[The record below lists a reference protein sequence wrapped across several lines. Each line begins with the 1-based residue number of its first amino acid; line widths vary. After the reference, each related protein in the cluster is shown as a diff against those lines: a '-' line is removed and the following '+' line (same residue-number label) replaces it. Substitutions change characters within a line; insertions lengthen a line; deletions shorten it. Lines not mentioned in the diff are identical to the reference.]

1 MLIRK
6 VLVAGLLVP
15 TLLMVGCKPKT
26 DSEAAGNQPGAY
38 VKVSL
43 PAPTPGSARTRLT
56 NPPVGVVPHV
66 IAQRSNFVPAVVTEA
81 LDNSAAPEKDPALE
95 RLRPRPAPELIP
107 KSGVTIIDGQIA
119 EKDWTGITLIPKK
132 LATSLAFTTKVAV
145 QYIEVHPLANGTV
158 RIWARLNNLQGQ
170 SDKIEIGCSFRTNEN
185 PESSTPTF
193 YQIELP
199 KDYIDVFFVSPKENI
214 NAYTF
219 LVRDLKTRDDIR
231 RGPPDQSP

>member
-1 MLIRK
+1 MFYNIDVRITQERSDGDLSDDFLKDRVSSSDRMEIHSS
-6 VLVAGLLVP
+6 AGLLGP
-15 TLLMVGCKPKT
+15 TLLMVGCKPKIG
-26 DSEAAGNQPGAY
+26 SEAAANQPGAY
-38 VKVSL
+38 IRLPL
-43 PAPTPGSARTRLT
+43 PAPTPESVRISLT

-66 IAQRSNFVPAVVTEA
+66 IAQGSNFVPAVVTEA
-81 LDNSAAPEKDPALE
+81 LDNSTAPGKDPA
-95 RLRPRPAPELIP
+95 
-107 KSGVTIIDGQIA
+107 
-119 EKDWTGITLIPKK
+119 
-132 LATSLAFTTKVAV
+132 LAFTTKVAI

-170 SDKIEIGCSFRTNEN
+170 NDKIEIGCPFRTNEN

-214 NAYTF
+214 VAYTF

>member
-1 MLIRK
+1 MSS
-6 VLVAGLLVP
+6 AGLLGP
-15 TLLMVGCKPKT
+15 TLLMVGCKPKIG
-26 DSEAAGNQPGAY
+26 SEAAANQPGAY
-38 VKVSL
+38 VRLPL
-43 PAPTPGSARTRLT
+43 PAPTPESVRTRLT

-66 IAQRSNFVPAVVTEA
+66 IAQGSNFVPAVVTEA
-81 LDNSAAPEKDPALE
+81 LDNSAAPGKAPALE

-132 LATSLAFTTKVAV
+132 LATSLAFTTKVAI

-170 SDKIEIGCSFRTNEN
+170 NDKIEIGCSFRTNEK

-199 KDYIDVFFVSPKENI
+199 KDYVDVFFVSPKENI
-214 NAYTF
+214 VAYTF